1 MNLRRSLATNGKKGT
16 MQTGT
21 VEKFGKPSD
30 HKSATL
36 TGSVAKICDSEETK
50 YSKSATL
57 PVSISKICDSSPQH
71 RPSVVQKICEVQ
83 SGPKNYKSATS
94 VAKKLKHRNSMHGNS
109 PQSEMR
115 ARTIGANRKHRVF
128 PSFASDRHQPS

>member
-1 MNLRRSLATNGKKGT
+1 MNLRRSLATNGKKGS

-36 TGSVAKICDSEETK
+36 TGSVAKICNSEETK

-57 PVSISKICDSSPQH
+57 PVSIPKICDSSPQH
-71 RPSVVQKICEVQ
+71 RPSVVQKFARFKV
-83 SGPKNYKSATS
+83 GPKIT
-94 VAKKLKHRNSMHGNS
+94 S
-109 PQSEMR
+109 PQPVLQK
-115 ARTIGANRKHRVF
+115 N
-128 PSFASDRHQPS
+128 